1 MQIIYDINL
10 FFLQKV
16 EKVFE
21 SDRDLLKRVSIIDET
36 TPQQVRMAYL
46 AVVGSHTVNGVAA
59 LHSDLIKKNLFN
71 DFIKYYGPDKFINI
85 TNGITPRRWL
95 YQANPALR

>member
-16 EKVFE
+16 EAHF
-21 SDRDLLKRVSIIDET
+21 SGDRSILASLSIIEEGAD
-36 TPQQVRMAYL
+36 QQVRMAHL

-59 LHSDLIKKNLFN
+59 IHSNLIKETIFK
-71 DFIKYYGPDKFINI
+71 DFVKVYGEQKFQNK
-85 TNGITPRRWL
+85 TNGITPRR
-95 YQANPALR
+95 